1 MPPIPVPDGAV
12 DCHVH
17 VFDPARFRFA
27 ADVSYRPL
35 PSECGT
41 AEDLGSLLDTHGI
54 ARVVVVNPTSGYGDD
69 NACMLDALERLGP
82 RARGIA
88 RVPVSI
94 AVRDLDALARRG
106 VVGVRIDFVA
116 LGLAPLHD
124 PAFARLL
131 TALADRDLVL
141 DMQAQGDQWSAI
153 VAAIGKVPVRAVV
166 DHMGRPRPEHG
177 VEAPGFRALLGLAST
192 GRVAVK
198 LSGADRFS
206 RSPPPYRDTI
216 AFAAAVVREF
226 TPERLVWGS
235 DWPFLRSTRRID
247 YAPNL
252 ALLTNVVPDEAD
264 RQRILTTT
272 PARWFGFPSQDP
284 AGNC

>member
-1 MPPIPVPDGAV
+1 MPPIQVPDGAV

-41 AEDLGSLLDTHGI
+41 AEDLGTLLDRHGI
-54 ARVVVVNPTSGYGDD
+54 ARVVIVNPTSGYGDD
-69 NACMLDALERLGP
+69 NGCMLDALERLGR

-94 AVRDLDALARRG
+94 AGHDLDALARRG
-106 VVGVRIDFVA
+106 VAGVRVDFVA
-116 LGLAPLHD
+116 LGLAPMHD
-124 PAFARLL
+124 AAFSRLL
-131 TALADRDLVL
+131 TALADRDLLL
-141 DMQAQGDQWSAI
+141 DIQAQADQWNAI
-153 VAAIGKVPVRAVV
+153 VPAIRDVPVRAVV

-177 VEAPGFRALLGLAST
+177 VDAPAFRALLSLASA
-192 GRVAVK
+192 GRTAVK

-206 RSPPPYRDTI
+206 RSPPPYGDTLP
-216 AFAAAVVREF
+216 FAAAILREF

-247 YAPNL
+247 YAPTL
-252 ALLTNVVPDEAD
+252 AFLTDIVPSEAD
-264 RQRILTTT
+264 RQQILTTT
-272 PARWFGFPSQDP
+272 PARWFGFSS
-284 AGNC
+284 